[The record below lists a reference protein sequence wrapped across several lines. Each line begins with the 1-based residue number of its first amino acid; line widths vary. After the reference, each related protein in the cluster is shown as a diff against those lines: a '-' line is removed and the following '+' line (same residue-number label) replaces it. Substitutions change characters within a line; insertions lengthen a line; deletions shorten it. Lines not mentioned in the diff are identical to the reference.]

1 MQSGKRRLYGT
12 QTIPLPVVTDPRT
25 RLVEG
30 LMGLTAAGLFAVAIP
45 LAIVLLAGQVGMTL
59 DELLR
64 AAGISLI
71 VTMWIFTGIGLT
83 ATAIYSA
90 ILVLRKKTEAGA
102 GWVAFGVVAGIVSGT
117 FVVLARLS
125 GAWVSVAASA
135 LILLA
140 GLFDTIQ
147 AILKKEKSE
156 AVALSPASPR

>member
-1 MQSGKRRLYGT
+1 MQSGERRLYGT

-90 ILVLRKKTEAGA
+90 ILVL
-102 GWVAFGVVAGIVSGT
+102 WVAFGVVAGIVSGT